1 MSDLN
6 AEVWS
11 EDKLLELLQ
20 VDKANLA
27 RLIRDEGF
35 PVVRLGNKR
44 AFLAES
50 VLEWLKK
57 RQSIGKWEGR
67 GRKPKNEDS
76 L

>member
-11 EDKLLELLQ
+11 EDKLLELLG

-27 RLIRDEGF
+27 RLIRDEDF

-50 VLEWLKK
+50 VYAWLKN
-57 RQSIGKWEGR
+57 REGKADGR
-67 GRKPKNEDS
+67 GRKPKE
-76 L
+76 

>member
-11 EDKLLELLQ
+11 EDKLLELLSI
-20 VDKANLA
+20 DKANLA
-27 RLIRDEGF
+27 RLIRDEDF

-50 VLEWLKK
+50 VYAWLKN
-57 RQSIGKWEGR
+57 RESIGKWEGR
-67 GRKPKNEDS
+67 GRKPKTE
-76 L
+76 